1 MEYDEKCCSILQLEI
16 LDNMEVNVTAATMV
30 TTVTLL
36 ENYRIRI
43 PSIIEN
49 EETDLDSIVLLS

>member
-1 MEYDEKCCSILQLEI
+1 
-16 LDNMEVNVTAATMV
+16 MEVNVTAVTMV

>member
-1 MEYDEKCCSILQLEI
+1 
-16 LDNMEVNVTAATMV
+16 MEVNVTAATMV

-36 ENYRIRI
+36 KNYRIRI

-49 EETDLDSIVLLS
+49 EERDLDSIVLLS